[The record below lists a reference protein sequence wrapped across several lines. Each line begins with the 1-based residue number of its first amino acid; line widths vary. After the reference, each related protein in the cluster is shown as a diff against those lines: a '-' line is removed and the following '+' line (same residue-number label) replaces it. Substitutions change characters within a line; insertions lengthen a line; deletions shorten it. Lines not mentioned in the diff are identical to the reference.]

1 MTTGA
6 AVNEVNK
13 VGGCND
19 DGEVGACCFLWAF
32 VVFRVRSSF
41 LVVGA
46 CHNSWVGWALVVF
59 RVRSSFLMVGAC
71 QNSWVGWALVAFRM
85 CSGWALVCCC
95 GEDGGM
101 GWLGKH
107 TYYLPMTW
115 QRHGRRP
122 SFLAR
127 HSAYPYVCMGA
138 IVVRGM
144 GVPFL
149 VSGSDVAW
157 AVSTV
162 GGVDGRRRRRWAVS
176 MVGGVVYS
184 PVDSTGLHWTA
195 EISIIGLQWTPV
207 NSDWTLSPLD
217 WDWTL
222 KSGWQS
228 MDWALYQPIW
238 PGKRVTGIQ
247 WSPLESIWI
256 TWGMVKTSTNS
267 TKAIFEVRLKDDN
280 RIVDMKEDLLKGNPL
295 VLAYLWQNAP
305 SKLKQDLSAIAK
317 PSIAASSFQTAE
329 SSTHVNTPSSASLTA
344 LLDNAHIGALQP
356 NSVEERHNVDE
367 PGALANVISGVQ
379 PDKSQGRNSTPQS
392 SETLSC
398 SGSEPHNSVDGLDST
413 PDGLGDTLAAQ
424 NIIPSNDQ
432 GSSPSRPSSGAQRN
446 RSSQS
451 NNRDN
456 LDIPQRNANCL
467 AATRGRR
474 KRPHQEVEPVENE
487 WDLPMMMIECLQS
500 VMAKNQGLTRQLE
513 RGCMDIFSQYNE
525 VQGIHPMDYEQALPS
540 IQAVIPDERCLKRRK
555 IELGLLSGN
564 IAKLECILDGKMLAN
579 ELKVLVNE
587 NGKMTDCLAFS
598 SSDTGDM
605 VSLLVEQND
614 IQNFFETYLHV
625 TPNGDSLS
633 CLSGGIL
640 FQRLRTLHSSTY
652 SSWTPDGLRRT
663 PDGLLLF
670 IQIFSLVATQPNW
683 SPGPPFGLH
692 GLHLITQS
700 TSQTPYG
707 VQKEPEK
714 KNAMTGN

>member
-1 MTTGA
+1 
-6 AVNEVNK
+6 
-13 VGGCND
+13 
-19 DGEVGACCFLWAF
+19 
-32 VVFRVRSSF
+32 
-41 LVVGA
+41 
-46 CHNSWVGWALVVF
+46 
-59 RVRSSFLMVGAC
+59 MVGAC

-487 WDLPMMMIECLQS
+487 VYEVEAIVGFAYDDDNVPYWEISWKGYDDTTWETFDKLQ
-500 VMAKNQGLTRQLE
+500 QLE

-614 IQNFFETYLHV
+614 IQNFFETYLHLDSRW
-625 TPNGDSLS
+625 TPADSRWITAVHPDFF
-633 CLSGGIL
+633 SGGNPAKL
-640 FQRLRTLHSSTY
+640 ESRSTIWTA
-652 SSWTPDGLRRT
+652 WTPPHNT
-663 PDGLLLF
+663 VNQPDSIWSPERVYNFCLF
-670 IQIFSLVATQPNW
+670 IIV
-683 SPGPPFGLH
+683 
-692 GLHLITQS
+692 IIIR
-700 TSQTPYG
+700 
-707 VQKEPEK
+707 PEK